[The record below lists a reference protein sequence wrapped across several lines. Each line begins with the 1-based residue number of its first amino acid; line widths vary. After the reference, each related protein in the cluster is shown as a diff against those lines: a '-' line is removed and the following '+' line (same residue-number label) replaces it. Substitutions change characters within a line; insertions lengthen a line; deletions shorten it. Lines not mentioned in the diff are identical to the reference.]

1 MSVKPY
7 DAFEIDRLVKYYR
20 NIPNFP
26 KTSQELY
33 LDDAAMMAGLYID
46 PISNLEDRFRDIF
59 VFSEYKKPVDIKQAQ
74 TIGGVDQFDI
84 QEIAYFIS
92 DILVHEKYHTG
103 LFGSMII
110 NGVIENMICRL
121 ETLLQDEKV
130 LHSPQK
136 SWWKFWR

>member
-7 DAFEIDRLVKYYR
+7 NAFEIDKLVKYYR

-26 KTSQELY
+26 KTYQELY
-33 LDDAAMMAGLYID
+33 LDDAAMMASLYID
-46 PISNLEDRFRDIF
+46 PISNLEDMFRHIF
-59 VFSEYKKPVDIKQAQ
+59 VFSKYKKPVDIKQAQ

-110 NGVIENMICRL
+110 DGVIENMICRL

>member
-7 DAFEIDRLVKYYR
+7 NAFEIDKLVKYYR

-26 KTSQELY
+26 KTYQELY
-33 LDDAAMMAGLYID
+33 LDDAAMMASLYID
-46 PISNLEDRFRDIF
+46 PISNLEDLFRHIF
-59 VFSEYKKPVDIKQAQ
+59 VFSKYKKSVDIKQAQ

-130 LHSPQK
+130 LHPPQK